1 VPEVTLYFW
10 IVKVLCTTVGA
21 TASAFLA
28 SNVGLGLTQTTYIT
42 VALSLATVIVQ
53 FTRLSRSREAFY
65 WFTMLFTF
73 ALGRRP
79 ATWPRSAPPDP
90 QARLRVPVQVPVRP
104 EDRPWQYPCE
114 GRYVL
119 KFEERKPSCPRIA

>member
-42 VALSLATVIVQ
+42 AALSLATVIVQ

-79 ATWPRSAPPDP
+79 ATWPRSA
-90 QARLRVPVQVPVRP
+90 
-104 EDRPWQYPCE
+104 
-114 GRYVL
+114 
-119 KFEERKPSCPRIA
+119 SS

>member
-53 FTRLSRSREAFY
+53 FTRLSRSPRGVLLVHHALHVRAGTAAGDLAAECLLLILRHDFGC
-65 WFTMLFTF
+65 LFRF
-73 ALGRRP
+73 LSGRR
-79 ATWPRSAPPDP
+79 TDHGNT
-90 QARLRVPVQVPVRP
+90 PVR
-104 EDRPWQYPCE
+104 
-114 GRYVL
+114 GVT
-119 KFEERKPSCPRIA
+119 S